1 MDLAAGFIATTLGRN
16 DAEFA
21 TGANERRRTAGERR
35 AVERAARGGADRLG
49 RLHRLAHRL
58 HLHAAH

>member
-35 AVERAARGGADRLG
+35 AIERADRASRVG

-58 HLHAAH
+58 HLHPAH